1 MASAHKISTS
11 QKRLHE
17 LMSVMNIKQKD
28 IVDKTGLNKSTISN
42 YCNGNRVPNQKN
54 IAIISDA
61 FDISPAWLMG
71 YDVGMK
77 RSKEES
83 KDYVVTLEEQKI
95 LVELQTIDPRDR
107 ELILSTLAIAYQNA
121 LDRKKEDSVS

>member
-71 YDVGMK
+71 YDIGMK

-83 KDYVVTLEEQKI
+83 KDYIVTLEEQKI

-121 LDRKKEDSVS
+121 LDRKKEDSAS

>member
-95 LVELQTIDPRDR
+95 LVELQAIDPRDR

-121 LDRKKEDSVS
+121 LDRKKEDSAS

>member
-1 MASAHKISTS
+1 MASAHKVSNS
-11 QKRLHE
+11 QKRLLE
-17 LMSVMNIKQKD
+17 LMNLLNIKQKD
-28 IVDKTGLNKSTISN
+28 IADKSGLNKSTICN

-77 RSKEES
+77 RNKEET
-83 KDYVVTLEEQKI
+83 KDYIVTLEEQKI
-95 LVELQTIDPRDR
+95 LIELQTIDPRDR

-121 LDRKKEDSVS
+121 LDRKKEDSAS

>member
-28 IVDKTGLNKSTISN
+28 IVDETGLNKSTISN

-95 LVELQTIDPRDR
+95 LVELQAIDPRDR

-121 LDRKKEDSVS
+121 LDRKKEDSAS